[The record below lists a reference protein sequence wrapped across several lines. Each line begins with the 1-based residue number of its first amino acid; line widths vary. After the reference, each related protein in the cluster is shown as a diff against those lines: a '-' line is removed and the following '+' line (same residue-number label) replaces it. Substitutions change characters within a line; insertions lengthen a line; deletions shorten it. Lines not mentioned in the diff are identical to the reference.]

1 MRAITPLHL
10 ECCSSW
16 KSKCNFT
23 LDSQALYGNLS
34 TEIHAHTHTFILLE
48 CWSRCCLSFHKTPY
62 KFSRLA
68 QVKVLKAKCLEYFE
82 LELVLKALN
91 NNEVV
96 VSLLANISRSS
107 SPLVIYTPILIHYK
121 DNDILYAS
129 TGGTGMRLQCV
140 CSTCG
145 WMSHI
150 IIINKGE
157 WGLSVYIT
165 WLWARHLCA
174 QLNCEIVIDKRA
186 PHELTRVKKNT
197 HTHTGVNK

>member
-1 MRAITPLHL
+1 M

-23 LDSQALYGNLS
+23 LDSQALYGNLN

-107 SPLVIYTPILIHYK
+107 SPLVIYTLILIHYK

-129 TGGTGMRLQCV
+129 TGGTFATSVCMFNMRLNVAYYNNKQRWMRFIRIHNLAVSSPFV
-140 CSTCG
+140 CAIELWNCNRQTRASRID
-145 WMSHI
+145 S
-150 IIINKGE
+150 GE
-157 WGLSVYIT
+157 
-165 WLWARHLCA
+165 
-174 QLNCEIVIDKRA
+174 E
-186 PHELTRVKKNT
+186 E
-197 HTHTGVNK
+197 HTHTPVSINK